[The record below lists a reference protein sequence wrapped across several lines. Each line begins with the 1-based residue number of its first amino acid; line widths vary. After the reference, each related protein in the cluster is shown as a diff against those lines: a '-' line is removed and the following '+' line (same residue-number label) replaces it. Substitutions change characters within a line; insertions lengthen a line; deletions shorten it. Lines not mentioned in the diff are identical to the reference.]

1 MILHSP
7 TGDSTQSRLVCAA
20 DHLRSLP
27 HAQAVTVKYKRVIMG
42 RKSSAKSQVRQAST
56 SAPPPG
62 GSKRGLPPL
71 VIVAAIALV
80 AALAAAGYVR
90 SGNSA
95 GVQADKVDAGAPQ
108 APVEPPAA
116 AKLGPHPQENLPPL
130 PFSPEPPARPA
141 EVVRAAYKF
150 AAEHPEVLSY
160 VPCYCGCER
169 SGHRGNEDCFV
180 TTRDANGDVTGWEPH
195 GMT

>member
-1 MILHSP
+1 
-7 TGDSTQSRLVCAA
+7 
-20 DHLRSLP
+20 
-27 HAQAVTVKYKRVIMG
+27 MG
-42 RKSSAKSQVRQAST
+42 RKSSAKSQVRQTAGA
-56 SAPPPG
+56 APPPE
-62 GSKRGLPPL
+62 SDPKRRFLPL
-71 VIVAAIALV
+71 LIVATAGLLVALV
-80 AALAAAGYVR
+80 AVVYVR
-90 SGNSA
+90 SSGRSA
-95 GVQADKVDAGAPQ
+95 SPRAGKTDASAQQAT
-108 APVEPPAA
+108 VEPPAA
-116 AKLGPHPQENLPPL
+116 AKLGPHPQEKLPPL

-180 TTRDANGDVTGWEPH
+180 TARDANGDVTAWEPH

>member
-1 MILHSP
+1 
-7 TGDSTQSRLVCAA
+7 
-20 DHLRSLP
+20 
-27 HAQAVTVKYKRVIMG
+27 MG
-42 RKSSAKSQVRQAST
+42 RKSSAKSQVRQTAGA
-56 SAPPPG
+56 APPPE
-62 GSKRGLPPL
+62 SDPKRRFPPL
-71 VIVAAIALV
+71 LIVATAGLLVALV
-80 AALAAAGYVR
+80 AVVYVR
-90 SGNSA
+90 SSGSSA
-95 GVQADKVDAGAPQ
+95 SPQAGKTDASAQQ

-116 AKLGPHPQENLPPL
+116 AKLGQHPQENLPPL

-180 TTRDANGDVTGWEPH
+180 TARDANGDVTAWEPH

>member
-1 MILHSP
+1 
-7 TGDSTQSRLVCAA
+7 
-20 DHLRSLP
+20 
-27 HAQAVTVKYKRVIMG
+27 MG
-42 RKSSAKSQVRQAST
+42 RKSSAKSQGRQASAA
-56 SAPPPG
+56 SPPEHD
-62 GSKRGLPPL
+62 SKRRLPPL
-71 VIVAAIALV
+71 LIVAAIGLV

-90 SGNSA
+90 SGSSTA
-95 GVQADKVDAGAPQ
+95 IQPDKVDAAAQ
-108 APVEPPAA
+108 QTPVEPPAA